1 MNDTTPQTPLR
12 RWLLTLSLVL
22 NLFLLAAIAGG
33 AWRWWAVRT
42 HDAPPVHARAAEGAA
57 PAAPRGLRFAA
68 DGLAPERRQAFRAAL
83 RDARRDVA
91 ELVRQGREGRREL
104 AQLMAAPVFDRAA
117 FDATLSLTRAAD
129 LGVRERT
136 ERAVADFGA
145 GLTPAERATF
155 AQALASA
162 QGSFRV
168 PPANPATPAAPA
180 AATTSRP

>member
-1 MNDTTPQTPLR
+1 LR
-12 RWLLTLSLVL
+12 RWLLMLSLVL

-42 HDAPPVHARAAEGAA
+42 HDAPPVHAKAAAEGAT

-68 DGLAPERRQAFRAAL
+68 DGLAPERRQAFRTAL

-117 FDATLSLTRAAD
+117 FDATLSRTRAAD

-145 GLTPAERATF
+145 GLTAAERATF

-168 PPANPATPAAPA
+168 PAANSATPAAPA
-180 AATTSRP
+180 VRTTP

>member
-1 MNDTTPQTPLR
+1 MRFTDQNGMSSSSKPP
-12 RWLLTLSLVL
+12 SL
-22 NLFLLAAIAGG
+22 AKSCAGG

-42 HDAPPVHARAAEGAA
+42 HDAQPVHAKAAEGAA

-117 FDATLSLTRAAD
+117 FDATLSRTRAAD
-129 LGVRERT
+129 VGVRERI

-145 GLTPAERATF
+145 GLSPAERAAF
-155 AQALASA
+155 AQGLASA

-168 PPANPATPAAPA
+168 PPAVAPSPTSPTP
-180 AATTSRP
+180 RP